1 MFVYDSIKI
10 CAHGR
15 KPKRVI
21 KRNMTSIETSVYDMM
36 PFM

>member
-1 MFVYDSIKI
+1 MFVYDPIKI

-15 KPKRVI
+15 KPERVI
-21 KRNMTSIETSVYDMM
+21 ERKMTRIETSVYDMK